1 MKRALAIDLG
11 ASTGRAILGTL
22 ENGKLSLNE
31 IHRFENCPKEKDG
44 AFRWDLDELMADI
57 RLALV
62 KAHEAGGYDCVG
74 IDTWGVDFGI
84 LDENGA
90 LLETPLH
97 YRDESSVGMVEAFCQ
112 GYPANELYAETGLQM
127 MHINSLFQLA
137 AAAKCRPEVFR
148 KAKKLLMMPCLIA
161 YLLTGEAK
169 NEYTAASTSQLLN
182 AATKAPSERV
192 LSKLGLAA
200 DVLGEIV
207 PTGSV
212 LGCLSEKVCSEL
224 GVPSVPV
231 IAVGM
236 HDTASAVA
244 AVPTQE
250 KDFIYVSSGTWSLF
264 GTELDAPETGE
275 NACRLNLAN
284 EGGVFGKIRLLKN
297 IMGLWLIQE
306 SRRQFKRE
314 GDENVTFADL
324 EREARA
330 AEPFTAFITPDTAAF
345 EAPGDL
351 PSRIREYCKQTAQH
365 VPETRGELVRTIYEG
380 LAFRYRKTLCEIE
393 ELTGRTFSTI
403 HIVGGGTKDDFL
415 SQFTANATGRHVT
428 AGPTEATAMGNL
440 LLQFYAMDEVQDLS
454 EIRKVSENS
463 FAVKHFTPED
473 TALWDEK
480 YKLWCEI
487 TKDAK

>member
-22 ENGKLSLNE
+22 EGGRLTLRE

-57 RLALV
+57 RLAL
-62 KAHEAGGYDCVG
+62 KTAHEAGGYDCVG
-74 IDTWGVDFGI
+74 IDTWGVDFGL
-84 LDENGA
+84 LDENGM

-97 YRDESSVGMVEAFCQ
+97 YRDESSVGMVETFCQ
-112 GYPANELYAETGLQM
+112 SYPASELYRETGLQM
-127 MHINSLFQLA
+127 MHINSLFQLEA
-137 AAAKCRPEVFR
+137 CREKRPEIFR
-148 KAKKLLMMPCLIA
+148 KAKTLLMMPCLIA
-161 YLLTGEAK
+161 YLLTGEKK
-169 NEYTAASTSQLLN
+169 NEYTAVSTSQLLN
-182 AATKAPSERV
+182 AETKAPSSHV
-192 LSKLGLAA
+192 LETLGAPEDL
-200 DVLGEIV
+200 LGEIV

-212 LGCLSEKVCSEL
+212 LGHLSKEL
-224 GVPSVPV
+224 CDKLGIPSVPV

-250 KDFIYVSSGTWSLF
+250 KDFIYISSGTWSLF

-275 NACRLNLAN
+275 DACRLNLAN
-284 EGGVFGKIRLLKN
+284 EGGVFSKIRLLKN

-314 GDENVTFADL
+314 GDTGVTFADL
-324 EREARA
+324 EREAREA
-330 AEPFTAFITPDTAAF
+330 APFTSFITPDTAAF
-345 EAPGDL
+345 EAPGNL
-351 PSRIREYCKQTAQH
+351 PERIRTFCRESGQH
-365 VPETRGELVRTIYEG
+365 VPEGRGELVRTIYEG
-380 LAFRYRKTLCEIE
+380 LAFRYRKTLAEIE
-393 ELTGRTFSTI
+393 ELTGRRFETI

-415 SQFTANATGRHVT
+415 SQFTANATGRRVT

-440 LLQFYAMDEVQDLS
+440 LLQFYALGEISDLS
-454 EIRKVSENS
+454 AIRRASEQS
-463 FAVKHFTPED
+463 APIKQFEPQD
-473 TALWDEK
+473 TALWDEM
-480 YKLWCEI
+480 YLNWCEV